1 MFANNPD
8 LFDRNG
14 FRQVARFVYIGAACE
29 GDMVGKELHGD
40 SMHDGGQFAD
50 VARCADNVH
59 TFGGIKIA
67 VEVGK
72 DEKFAAA
79 RADFLH
85 IGFDFVQQAVVGCD
99 DDDGHIFVH

>member
-1 MFANNPD
+1 M
-8 LFDRNG
+8 
-14 FRQVARFVYIGAACE
+14 
-29 GDMVGKELHGD
+29 
-40 SMHDGGQFAD
+40 
-50 VARCADNVH
+50 ARCADNVH

-99 DDDGHIFVH
+99 DDDGHVFVHQGKRPVLQFASRIGFGVDVGDFLQF